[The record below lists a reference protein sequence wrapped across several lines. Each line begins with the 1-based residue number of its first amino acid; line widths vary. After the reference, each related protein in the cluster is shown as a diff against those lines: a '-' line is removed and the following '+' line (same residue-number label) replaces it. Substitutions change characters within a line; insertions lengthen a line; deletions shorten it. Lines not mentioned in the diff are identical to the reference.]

1 MTRFLAFMA
10 AALVAWPAFSAPSV
24 SGPSSPKSAFSVN
37 IVFPIGDTTQS
48 QAIPVSGFCSVRYQ
62 QSGGDDASLYAVTTA
77 TTAAASGTLI
87 KSFTSSTTAATTFT
101 AGTRWVKAIATDA
114 TAGGS
119 VMTIDCAPLTGGG
132 GRGGDPDLDNDG
144 QYDWAVLWD
153 ADGDGSVWQTC
164 TAKDT
169 PDPACKAAGERVYVD
184 VADDLNCAIW
194 DCGYGSMELTGTIY
208 LEPGVYVNW
217 PCYDYQQSAG
227 YNARGPAN
235 DNLHDSTAD
244 AAWLHCPAT
253 PDPDTTRR
261 FYTINL
267 MDWQGEIIGAGTDTR
282 DPSTTT
288 GYIRDQGTY
297 LVDDRGPDW
306 EVGTNAGNNNWF
318 GQASFIRGITF
329 GFQGP
334 HTASTSAGV
343 ASGESAGDGDSKGY
357 GTVSGTQTIATIED
371 NAGICVANTSGLDTL
386 VAGDHLIVYGQ
397 SGTLGGG
404 SATVAFAAR
413 VMDTPSVSVCN
424 GAGTI
429 RVLLGGFYGYL
440 GNNTSYA
447 GGSIPYAFTFLNGN
461 AVTAARS
468 DYFDSSARISNM
480 NIEPQD
486 YWAEPSGDCS
496 EQMDFADATER
507 GWTAALDGDST
518 NADIDCDT
526 NPLLGLYGGGA
537 PVIEDVVIRS
547 WHQYAID
554 GDSNAGYPLVRR
566 TRFLYGRGGP
576 ILDAGTGWRMHD
588 IEIRDTTF
596 ASLGISTYGPGL
608 EGRDI
613 RAINSSGESLINFTD
628 VSVGNLFDNIK
639 IEGGSI
645 LHALKFTCGARRNTI
660 RNLTIEGTLGIGS
673 SVSLSR
679 NGTVAWFDC
688 ADTTVPIEQ
697 NVIDGFDTTGVRMA
711 QQLAGNV
718 TAAIAL
724 NTSPTIASPKS
735 ASIVRN
741 HFTNGRIK
749 ATKSAYD
756 ACLFA
761 AIDTDTTV
769 APNDRT
775 GLTPDDFSH
784 EDVLALN
791 SFMGNSA
798 ESSGGGGG
806 VAHVYCGCNV
816 NAGGTPAGY
825 GTCTA
830 TVGSGS
836 GIGANARG
844 CLNFDGTAAPS
855 AGESC
860 S

>member
-10 AALVAWPAFSAPSV
+10 AALVAWPAMAAPSV

-144 QYDWAVLWD
+144 EYDWAVLWD

-184 VADDLNCAIW
+184 LADDLNCALW

-208 LEPGVYVNW
+208 LEEGVYVNW

-297 LVDDRGPDW
+297 LVDDRGPSW
-306 EVGTNAGNNNWF
+306 ESGTNSGNNNWF
-318 GQASFIRGITF
+318 GQTSFIRGITF

-413 VMDTPSVSVCN
+413 VMDTPSVSTCN

-447 GGSIPYAFTFLNGN
+447 GGSIPYAYTFLNGN

-468 DYFDSSARISNM
+468 DYFDTSARISNM

-613 RAINSSGESLINFTD
+613 RAINSSGETLINFTD

-660 RNLTIEGTLGIGS
+660 RNLTIEGTLGIGAG
-673 SVSLSR
+673 VVLSR

-688 ADTTVPIEQ
+688 ADVNTPIEQ

-724 NTSPTIASPKS
+724 NTSPTIAAPKS

-761 AIDTDTTV
+761 A
-769 APNDRT
+769 NDRT

-798 ESSGGGGG
+798 DSSGGGGG

-830 TVGSGS
+830 TVGNGS

-855 AGESC
+855 PGETC